1 MKTHCDSNRDDQVT
15 IEIKLSRQTVN
26 DLKLAAAFYESTVDE
41 MIVITSY
48 SIHYTKLYEP
58 GATRSGPMSWRCSG
72 ARPEGGVAVVTNSIR
87 SPSDGCV
94 SWYMT

>member
-41 MIVITSY
+41 MIHKYIAE
-48 SIHYTKLYEP
+48 SIASDSRKAKRVEFEKNLCSNMPHKECHEDIAEEIKKDSSLLY
-58 GATRSGPMSWRCSG
+58 
-72 ARPEGGVAVVTNSIR
+72 
-87 SPSDGCV
+87 
-94 SWYMT
+94 